1 VTLWEAKV
9 FAHLGDK
16 EDHDPK
22 RWICD
27 TRATNH
33 MTGSQAAFADL
44 DTAVRGSVRFGDGSV
59 AEIEGRGT
67 VLFQCKN
74 GKHRSFAGVY
84 FIPRLTANI
93 VSLGQ
98 LDEAGFDIHL
108 NHGAMSIREEGGR
121 LLARIP
127 HSDKR
132 LYVLNINIA
141 RPVCLTARGEE
152 STWWWHARLGH
163 VNMLALRKMTREE
176 LLRGLPTI
184 DQVDQL
190 CEACRAGKQR
200 RTAFPDRAQWWVER
214 ALELVHGDLCGPMTP
229 ATPSGNAYFLLLID
243 DRSRY
248 MWLALLPSKD
258 RAAAA
263 IKEFQARAA
272 AESGCKLLVLRTDHG
287 GEFISKEFMEYCV
300 AYGVHRQLMAPYSP

>member
-1 VTLWEAKV
+1 
-9 FAHLGDK
+9 
-16 EDHDPK
+16 
-22 RWICD
+22 
-27 TRATNH
+27 
-33 MTGSQAAFADL
+33 MFADL

-98 LDEAGFDIHL
+98 LEEAGFDIRL

-127 HSDKR
+127 HSDNR

-141 RPVCLTARGEE
+141 RPVCLAARGEE
-152 STWWWHARLGH
+152 SAWWWHTRLGH
-163 VNMLALRKMTREE
+163 VNMPALRKMARKE
-176 LLRGLPTI
+176 LVRGLPTI

-190 CEACRAGKQR
+190 CEACLAGKQR

-229 ATPSGNAYFLLLID
+229 ATPSGNAYFLLLIN

-272 AESGCKLLVLRTDHG
+272 AESGCKLLALRTDRG

-300 AYGVHRQLMAPYSP
+300 AYGVHRQLTAPYSP